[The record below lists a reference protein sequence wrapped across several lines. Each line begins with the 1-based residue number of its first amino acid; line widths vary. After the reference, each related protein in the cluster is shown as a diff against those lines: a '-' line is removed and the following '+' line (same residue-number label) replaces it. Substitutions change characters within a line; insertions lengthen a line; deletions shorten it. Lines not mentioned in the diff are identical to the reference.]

1 MAKFRVE
8 VTETSVASFII
19 DAESAEQAREIYST
33 ISADYDY
40 DDLINREMERGY
52 EGREITAITMA
63 TSDDLLWFPE
73 LDNGEDR
80 NMQVQ

>member
-19 DAESAEQAREIYST
+19 DAESAEQARDIYRT
-33 ISADYDY
+33 ISADH

-52 EGREITAITMA
+52 EGREITAITLA
-63 TSDDLLWFPE
+63 TEDDLEWFPE
-73 LDNGEDR
+73 LDNGEEL
-80 NMQVQ
+80 